1 MVIPDDQ
8 NSDFVVNAA
17 EQKVIREP
25 RKFALQPRKIA
36 AQQIRLGAADKPT
49 AKRQV
54 VDNFC
59 LDGFDSRNG
68 GKQISAGQVRRLER
82 ELKKGDGLSNKQ
94 WVQTVKNCF

>member
-54 VDNFC
+54 VNNFARTA
-59 LDGFDSRNG
+59 LIAGTAGSKFQPGRFAGSKENSEGRRTLQTNRGSR
-68 GKQISAGQVRRLER
+68 
-82 ELKKGDGLSNKQ
+82 LSRI
-94 WVQTVKNCF
+94 VD